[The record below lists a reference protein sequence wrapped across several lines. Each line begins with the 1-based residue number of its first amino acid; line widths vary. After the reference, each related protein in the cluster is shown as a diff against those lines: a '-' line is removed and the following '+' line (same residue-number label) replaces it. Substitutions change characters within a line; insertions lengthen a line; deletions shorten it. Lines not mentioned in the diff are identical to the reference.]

1 MTTPH
6 AEERSGNAVAHSGK
20 KLFRILFLITILL
33 SLAAAI
39 CQTALFLNHY
49 DESLKLY
56 ERGETPTVFYII
68 CTVIGLLL
76 LLSELLFRKKTVP
89 EHLAQPGKLI
99 NFAALFCGFFL
110 ASSILLYLIYYLSGL
125 TPDMSLLRVAA
136 VVTAFPASL
145 YFLITALSAQPNRK
159 LLALSG
165 FCVIIWGILFLLNFY
180 FDTTIPITSASRPL
194 GYFSIFA
201 VMIYFLME
209 LRFLVGNAKPRR
221 YLSVSLTAIF
231 VLSLTGV
238 PNFILIATGLRT
250 SNDSIFHIAQ
260 VCMLFYILAR
270 MISVMTGRAFL
281 LPAEYAAE
289 EMRPEEPV
297 PQDRPDASVPH
308 TDPKN

>member
-1 MTTPH
+1 M
-6 AEERSGNAVAHSGK
+6 
-20 KLFRILFLITILL
+20 
-33 SLAAAI
+33 
-39 CQTALFLNHY
+39 
-49 DESLKLY
+49 
-56 ERGETPTVFYII
+56 
-68 CTVIGLLL
+68 

-221 YLSVSLTAIF
+221 YLAVSLTAIF

-297 PQDRPDASVPH
+297 PQDRPDSSVPH